1 LAPASRVMCVVEL
14 SRRSSI
20 DAGRKTGSILSRAC
34 LLSLP
39 LSYAVM
45 ASKTFQEAVAVEPRR
60 VPLLLLKF
68 FCFYLS
74 GQQDVACKRAACSL
88 HAPPTALCTEAGGNT
103 SENRCGIGLY
113 QMCVQRQATSCAGF
127 CRITLGYP
135 VQCCSGAATRMI
147 CRVVEKRFIFPARFP
162 LCSRALPRCFP
173 PPLGIV
179 LVM

>member
-1 LAPASRVMCVVEL
+1 MCVVEL

-45 ASKTFQEAVAVEPRR
+45 ASKTFQEAVAVEPLR

-74 GQQDVACKRAACSL
+74 GQQHGGCENAASSQYGS
-88 HAPPTALCTEAGGNT
+88 PTARGARSGWEQRRKPVRNRSVPDAHTVQEAAWHR
-103 SENRCGIGLY
+103 SL
-113 QMCVQRQATSCAGF
+113 
-127 CRITLGYP
+127 
-135 VQCCSGAATRMI
+135 
-147 CRVVEKRFIFPARFP
+147 
-162 LCSRALPRCFP
+162 
-173 PPLGIV
+173 
-179 LVM
+179 